1 LRNGLGVAH
10 SSNSVSAPRL
20 LRLRWCKCDDD
31 LTGLPAA
38 SSLTVL
44 LLGSAATS
52 LLGVLGMDAASVL
65 LA

>member
-1 LRNGLGVAH
+1 M
-10 SSNSVSAPRL
+10 PRL

-52 LLGVLGMDAASVL
+52 LLGVLGMDAACVL